1 MSKLLTIQ
9 TAKLAKT
16 QTDTVMSVILYLDPL
31 FDKDICKGA
40 SAGCRK
46 SCLINS
52 GRMRM
57 KNAVDARRNR
67 TTFLRENPEL
77 FMTQLEGELLQAYAL
92 ATKQGKM
99 LDVRLNGTSD
109 LDFSEIYAKFPY
121 INFHEYTKR
130 PELAEK
136 LAQFENVHITF
147 SKHEGHSMDDVK
159 QVLFKGINVAVVFK
173 KNVPDQYNGI
183 DVIDGDAHDRRW
195 EDVAGR
201 IVGLKLKGTNEVK
214 DFAIRRGFAV

>member
-31 FDKDICKGA
+31 YDAAICKGA
-40 SAGCRK
+40 STGCRK

-57 KNAVDARRNR
+57 ENAVNARRNR
-67 TTFLRENPEL
+67 TTFLRESPEL
-77 FMTQLEGELLQAYAL
+77 FMTQLKGELLQAYAL
-92 ATKQGKM
+92 ATRQGKM

-109 LDFSEIYAKFPY
+109 LDWSEIYAEFPY
-121 INFHEYTKR
+121 IHFHEYTKR
-130 PELAEK
+130 PELAQK
-136 LAQFENVHITF
+136 LTTFKNVHVTF
-147 SKHEGHSMDDVK
+147 SKHEGHSIDDVK
-159 QVLFKGINVAVVFK
+159 QMLFKGINVAVVFK

-195 EDVAGR
+195 EDATGQ

>member
-31 FDKDICKGA
+31 YDAAICKSA
-40 SAGCRK
+40 STGCRK

-57 KNAVDARRNR
+57 ENAVNARRNR
-67 TTFLRENPEL
+67 TTFLRESPEL
-77 FMTQLEGELLQAYAL
+77 FMTQLKGELLQAYAL
-92 ATKQGKM
+92 ATRQGKM

-109 LDFSEIYAKFPY
+109 LDWSEIYAEFPY
-121 INFHEYTKR
+121 IHFHEYTKR
-130 PELAEK
+130 PELAQK
-136 LAQFENVHITF
+136 LTTFKNVHVTF
-147 SKHEGHSMDDVK
+147 SKHEGHSIDDVK
-159 QVLFKGINVAVVFK
+159 QMLFKGINVAVVFK

-195 EDVAGR
+195 EDATGQ